1 MAEFIRLKNSISRPG
16 GRSRWIFA
24 SGAVLAVL
32 FLGIGLSWFFKPAPP
47 PPKPAAP
54 PSENESRVRTLTLN
68 EVQEGAKKWT
78 LMAKW
83 AEFRRERDEIM
94 MRDVQVDFFEKPG
107 QRLHLRSDTGLVHTK
122 TRVLEFKGRVVFEID
137 DMTIKTEV
145 ATYNPGERVVVAPG
159 EVTIEGPKLLVEG
172 KGVKVFLAEKRLVF
186 TEHRS
191 TTLKVAEWKGKQ

>member
-1 MAEFIRLKNSISRPG
+1 MAEFIRLKKSISRPG

-32 FLGIGLSWFFKPAPP
+32 FLAIGLAWLFKPAPP
-47 PPKPAAP
+47 PPKPAP
-54 PSENESRVRTLTLN
+54 PRENDSRIKTLSLN
-68 EVQEGAKKWT
+68 EVQEGTKKWT
-78 LMAKW
+78 LMAQW

-94 MRDVQVDFFEKPG
+94 MRDVKVDFFEKPG

-137 DMTIKTEV
+137 DMTIKTET

-186 TEHRS
+186 SEHRS